1 MRITSASTLLGG
13 KRHKKVEEASF
24 SIPTMDGL
32 LDLLKAS
39 EVTNKRISSFID
51 HGVPSGLDGLENSD
65 ANQSNNSGWLGLAPA
80 TKITS
85 GCHNPCTKM
94 CCQIR
99 FAMTLADKGFS

>member
-1 MRITSASTLLGG
+1 
-13 KRHKKVEEASF
+13 
-24 SIPTMDGL
+24 MDGS

-51 HGVPSGLDGLENSD
+51 HGVPSALEGLENSD

-80 TKITS
+80 LPKSLPVVTI
-85 GCHNPCTKM
+85 PAPKM

-99 FAMTLADKGFS
+99 FTITRALKGFS